1 MRQIH
6 NTAWLLVLLSAGL
19 QIVIFPLPDLYLLC
33 WVAVAPLLIALL
45 RTRQLD
51 TLQLSEGIKL
61 LPASPLQAFLLAYV
75 CGILWY
81 AGTCYWIYNTMH
93 QYGGVSTPAAVGILI
108 LFCLYLALYHGLFG
122 LLISLLAGGSPLS
135 RRALLSA
142 PFVWVV
148 VELARTRI
156 TGFPW
161 DLLGIAQVDNVPLAH
176 IATFTGVYGVSFEI
190 MLVNAALAAA
200 FVIQRDKVKRGKVKR
215 DKRKTLLLAALG
227 AVVVLQAGQWIIPAP
242 LPTDHTARLVQQ
254 NTPILEGA
262 EWTKEYFDGT
272 LRDLTWM
279 SLKPPSLKPPSLK
292 PPSMNPPGLNPLGLN
307 PSLTPPNQNAAS
319 SEPQHADL
327 IVWPESPAPFYTT
340 DPIFRDAV
348 SNIAREAQT
357 WVLSGSLGV
366 RNARQTPEQATQ
378 LYNSASLVS
387 PSGEWVSRYDKVH
400 LVPFG
405 EYVPFKRLFAFAGG
419 LTKEVGDF
427 SRGTSRAP
435 LEADGSK
442 LGVFIC
448 YESIFPDEVRQLAA
462 NGAQVFVNISNDGW
476 YGDSGAYAQHL
487 KQARVRAVENSR
499 WLLRDTNTGVTASI
513 DPYGRI
519 VASVPRKIRTVLQA
533 PYALSNVTT
542 FYTRHGDWFAYLC
555 AIISVVALLMRR
567 PRGAS
572 SRTER

>member
-1 MRQIH
+1 VRQIH

-19 QIVIFPLPDLYLLC
+19 QILIFPLPDLYMLC
-33 WVAVAPLLIALL
+33 WMAVAPLLIALL
-45 RTRQLD
+45 RTRQPD

-81 AGTCYWIYNTMH
+81 ASTCYWIYNTMR

-122 LLISLLAGGSPLS
+122 LMISLLAGHSPSS
-135 RRALLSA
+135 RRALLVA
-142 PFVWVV
+142 PFVWVA
-148 VELARTRI
+148 VELVRTRI

-161 DLLGIAQVDNVPLAH
+161 DLLGIAQVDNIPLAH
-176 IATFTGVYGVSFEI
+176 VATFTGVYGISFEI
-190 MLVNAALAAA
+190 MVVNTALAAA
-200 FVIQRDKVKRGKVKR
+200 FVIQREKAGP
-215 DKRKTLLLAALG
+215 DKRKQLLLAALG
-227 AVVVLQAGQWIIPAP
+227 AMVVLQAGRWVIPPP
-242 LPTDHTARLVQQ
+242 LPTDHTARLLQQ

-272 LRDLTWM
+272 LRDLIWISVRPP
-279 SLKPPSLKPPSLK
+279 SLELPSLKPPMTK
-292 PPSMNPPGLNPLGLN
+292 PPRSNPLGLN
-307 PSLTPPNQNAAS
+307 PSPTSPTQNAHG

-348 SNIAREAQT
+348 SNLAREAQT

-366 RNARQTPEQATQ
+366 RNASQTPEQATQ

-387 PSGEWVSRYDKVH
+387 PGGEWVARYDKIH

-442 LGVFIC
+442 FGVFIC
-448 YESIFPDEVRQLAA
+448 YESIFPDEVRQSAA

-487 KQARVRAVENSR
+487 KQARMRAVENSR

-513 DPYGRI
+513 DPFGRI
-519 VASVPRKIRTVLQA
+519 VASVPRKIRIVLQA

-555 AIISVVALLMRR
+555 AIICVLQIVWLLVRFPVR
-567 PRGAS
+567 IEVHRHHG
-572 SRTER
+572 